1 MLKEKL
7 IINPTTTRYFFTA
20 YGPDHMGLFISPMWD
35 GEIVNWSYSTK
46 MPYTG
51 SQWRGKDVHFVAYYY
66 GSFDDTGFDFH
77 FDIETEATG
86 PSFYI
91 SLYGH
96 YMTSPNGEE
105 FDKFLG
111 TFPEWS
117 VVYNWM
123 SSYKSYG
130 F

>member
-1 MLKEKL
+1 MLNEKQ

-20 YGPDHMGLFISPMWD
+20 FGPDHMGLFIAPVLGAD
-35 GEIVNWSYSTK
+35 IINWSYSDK
-46 MPYTG
+46 IPHTG
-51 SQWRGKDVHFVAYYY
+51 SQWKGRDVHFVAYYY
-66 GSFDDTGFDFH
+66 GSFDDTGFDFN
-77 FDIETEATG
+77 FDIQTDLTG
-86 PSFYI
+86 ASFDI

-96 YMTSPNGEE
+96 YMTSPNGEVFNE
-105 FDKFLG
+105 FLG

-123 SSYKSYG
+123 SSYKSYV